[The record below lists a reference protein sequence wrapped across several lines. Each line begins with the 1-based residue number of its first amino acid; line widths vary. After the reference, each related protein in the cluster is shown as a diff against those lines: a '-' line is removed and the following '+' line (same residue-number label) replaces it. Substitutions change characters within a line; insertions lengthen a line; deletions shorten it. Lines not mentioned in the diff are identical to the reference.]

1 MDIRNFFGAPKI
13 TKNSKEVQKDET
25 SSKPVKN
32 DKGRTSK
39 SRSKLEKQN
48 SKDRE
53 KKVTPKKQ
61 ESKSKTTPQTSKTES
76 KKTESSKKTII
87 QIDSDEDENGNF
99 STKTK
104 SRDKRQSRD
113 LFIDSDD
120 DKTPKKASKRKKKQ
134 ISSDDEE
141 SEEVIKPSSKK
152 SKSKRKSHR
161 VLDSDD
167 EEDPIPQSDKKSRKK
182 GGKKAGPIYLDESDE
197 ERRKKSTLNAYFKTP
212 SPQKSKLKEDVKKQ
226 DSNVKRTPVSVL
238 DFFGGGSVKRT
249 ERPTVVSKRKLEED
263 EEEKDKFDDMEMHD
277 DDDFLKTLEDLDEA
291 RPPKKA
297 RVDSPE
303 KEKPTSKPAGT
314 IASKLAAKAKF
325 LVEETPEKT
334 KSKDV
339 SGLEKKSPKK
349 ESPVKRFSPAKPEKI
364 SPKKPSSSA
373 SEKASTPKPDK
384 AAHPK
389 VSPRKTTSPETP
401 GTLER
406 KGSMYKSY
414 LTREGPQA
422 LGSKEIPEGGENC
435 LEGLTFVITGIL
447 ESLERDDAKQLVEKY
462 GGKVT
467 TSVSKKTSFMVVG
480 RDAGESK
487 LAKARSC
494 GTKQI
499 SEDEL
504 LDLIRTRPGKK
515 SKYELQAEES
525 FKKEQAESLKKKDS
539 IKTKTSEYLSKFE
552 RTPSPKKHMS
562 IEMENS
568 QSESTITVAKSES
581 KVTVAQSESKDK
593 GSAKPEES
601 LLWVDKYKPSA
612 MKQIIGQTGDKSNA
626 KKLLNWLN
634 NWHKN
639 RAAGVKPS
647 GKFFGKDETGAGL
660 RAALLSGP
668 PGIGKTTTA
677 TLVCKEA
684 GFSFVEL
691 NASDTRS
698 KKNLQ
703 SVVAES
709 LSNTTMV
716 DFTGGQGSKTHG
728 HKHCL
733 VMDEVDGM
741 AGNEDRGG
749 IQEMVAL
756 IKNTK
761 IPIICMCNDR
771 NHPKMRTLSNHCFD
785 LRFQRPRV
793 EQIKAAMMSL
803 AFKEGLKVPPPAL
816 NEIILAS
823 NQDIRQVIH
832 NLSMWSASNKTM
844 TYEQTKKDA
853 EMAKKDM
860 HLGPFEVCRK
870 VFAGGAE
877 TAGMTL
883 NDKSDLFFHDYS
895 FGPLFV
901 QENYI
906 HVVPYA
912 AKGNVGKHLSQ
923 LSRAADSLCDGDLV
937 DKCVRTGQQW
947 GLLPTQAIYASVI
960 PGEHMRGGMSQ
971 MIQFPQWLGK
981 NSSTGKHDR
990 ILQELQT
997 HMRLNVSCDKRG
1009 LNMDYLPFMRTSLTN
1024 PLIKNDAEGV
1034 PDVIKL
1040 MDDYDIIKEDFDNI
1054 MEVSKWPNSKDPMS
1068 KLAPKTK
1075 AAFTRTYNKEVHMTP
1090 YATGVVMKKK
1100 RGGGAAAT
1108 EDDMYGEE
1116 DRAPSSSDEEGEK
1129 IDLDT
1134 MIKIKKKENKDAA
1147 KKKTAEKKTKAA
1159 SAKTANSKGK
1169 GRGKGKS

>member
-1 MDIRNFFGAPKI
+1 
-13 TKNSKEVQKDET
+13 
-25 SSKPVKN
+25 
-32 DKGRTSK
+32 
-39 SRSKLEKQN
+39 
-48 SKDRE
+48 
-53 KKVTPKKQ
+53 
-61 ESKSKTTPQTSKTES
+61 
-76 KKTESSKKTII
+76 
-87 QIDSDEDENGNF
+87 
-99 STKTK
+99 
-104 SRDKRQSRD
+104 
-113 LFIDSDD
+113 
-120 DKTPKKASKRKKKQ
+120 
-134 ISSDDEE
+134 
-141 SEEVIKPSSKK
+141 
-152 SKSKRKSHR
+152 
-161 VLDSDD
+161 
-167 EEDPIPQSDKKSRKK
+167 
-182 GGKKAGPIYLDESDE
+182 
-197 ERRKKSTLNAYFKTP
+197 
-212 SPQKSKLKEDVKKQ
+212 
-226 DSNVKRTPVSVL
+226 
-238 DFFGGGSVKRT
+238 
-249 ERPTVVSKRKLEED
+249 
-263 EEEKDKFDDMEMHD
+263 
-277 DDDFLKTLEDLDEA
+277 
-291 RPPKKA
+291 
-297 RVDSPE
+297 
-303 KEKPTSKPAGT
+303 T

-325 LVEETPEKT
+325 LVEETPEKS
-334 KSKDV
+334 KSKDI
-339 SGLEKKSPKK
+339 SGQETEKKSPKK

-364 SPKKPSSSA
+364 SPKKPSPSA

-467 TSVSKKTSFMVVG
+467 TSVSKKTSYMVIG

-525 FKKEQAESLKKKDS
+525 FKKEQTESLKKQDS
-539 IKTKTSEYLSKFE
+539 IKTKTSEHLSKFE
-552 RTPSPKKHMS
+552 RTPSPKKH
-562 IEMENS
+562 IIIKKEDS
-568 QSESTITVAKSES
+568 QSESTITVVKSES
-581 KVTVAQSESKDK
+581 SVTVAQSESKVK

-639 RAAGVKPS
+639 RSAGVKPS

-793 EQIKAAMMSL
+793 EQIKPTKFYKM
-803 AFKEGLKVPPPAL
+803 AFDAGKF
-816 NEIILAS
+816 
-823 NQDIRQVIH
+823 
-832 NLSMWSASNKTM
+832 KT
-844 TYEQTKKDA
+844 
-853 EMAKKDM
+853 
-860 HLGPFEVCRK
+860 P
-870 VFAGGAE
+870 
-877 TAGMTL
+877 
-883 NDKSDLFFHDYS
+883 DLES
-895 FGPLFV
+895 
-901 QENYI
+901 
-906 HVVPYA
+906 
-912 AKGNVGKHLSQ
+912 
-923 LSRAADSLCDGDLV
+923 
-937 DKCVRTGQQW
+937 
-947 GLLPTQAIYASVI
+947 
-960 PGEHMRGGMSQ
+960 
-971 MIQFPQWLGK
+971 
-981 NSSTGKHDR
+981 
-990 ILQELQT
+990 
-997 HMRLNVSCDKRG
+997 
-1009 LNMDYLPFMRTSLTN
+1009 
-1024 PLIKNDAEGV
+1024 
-1034 PDVIKL
+1034 
-1040 MDDYDIIKEDFDNI
+1040 FDN
-1054 MEVSKWPNSKDPMS
+1054 
-1068 KLAPKTK
+1068 L
-1075 AAFTRTYNKEVHMTP
+1075 
-1090 YATGVVMKKK
+1090 
-1100 RGGGAAAT
+1100 
-1108 EDDMYGEE
+1108 
-1116 DRAPSSSDEEGEK
+1116 
-1129 IDLDT
+1129 
-1134 MIKIKKKENKDAA
+1134 KKEELVLLLNI
-1147 KKKTAEKKTKAA
+1147 
-1159 SAKTANSKGK
+1159 
-1169 GRGKGKS
+1169 